1 MFLRRWLLVTVL
13 VLPFTFA
20 RADDADDVADVPSQ
34 DLRAGGDAQKR
45 YFLIG
50 PAKDAKAPAAGY
62 GLVVIL
68 PGGDG
73 SANFHPFVKRIFKNS
88 LPEGYIAAQPVS
100 VKWTAAQKIVWPT
113 NALEADGQKFTT
125 EEFIAAV
132 VEDVGRKHALDRKKV
147 FALGWSSSGPAAYT
161 AIMQEK

>member
-1 MFLRRWLLVTVL
+1 MSVRRWLIAAVFI
-13 VLPFTFA
+13 LPLTA
-20 RADDADDVADVPSQ
+20 VRADDADDVADVPSQ

-73 SANFHPFVKRIFKNS
+73 SADFHPFVKRIFKNS
-88 LPEGYIAAQPVS
+88 LPEG
-100 VKWTAAQKIVWPT
+100 
-113 NALEADGQKFTT
+113 
-125 EEFIAAV
+125 
-132 VEDVGRKHALDRKKV
+132 
-147 FALGWSSSGPAAYT
+147 
-161 AIMQEK
+161 